1 MGGENMSDK
10 KFEINLNANP
20 LPESTTSTLLDP
32 SAKVI
37 GQGLSG
43 IFHFLLKPLVEY
55 SVVREADLEQ
65 LAQNINNK
73 TESIPEENR
82 DDSKFGLVLKSFE
95 DSRYQL
101 NDSDMREYFANLIAN
116 TVDNRVNHQVLPSF
130 STILKEISPQDAK
143 LLEKI
148 YKTGALPIMEIQL
161 YSPNSRLSIA
171 YRNSI
176 VLYEDG
182 PQTDLNLSVTS
193 LERLG
198 LIEINP
204 DRKLVYRKFD
214 SYHEAFEKSELLQS
228 IEDQLPMTFDG
239 YNFELL
245 RPVYGSIDLTA
256 LGVNFS
262 QTVISGDRDPDSV
275 LYPS

>member
-1 MGGENMSDK
+1 MSDK